1 MKPILFIVLLVFFAG
16 LSIQAQEQQKKHG
29 DVYFIADVMPEYPGG
44 MDALKQ
50 LLVDNVKYPEQAKKD
65 NVEGKVY
72 VTFIVDENGNVQDEK
87 IARGVNPEL
96 DAEALRVV
104 RLMPQWTPGK
114 EDGKTVKV
122 SFTLPIQ
129 FALS

>member
-104 RLMPQWTPGK
+104 KLMPKWTPGK
-114 EDGKTVKV
+114 EGGKTVKV
-122 SFTLPIQ
+122 SFTLPVQ
-129 FALS
+129 FALN